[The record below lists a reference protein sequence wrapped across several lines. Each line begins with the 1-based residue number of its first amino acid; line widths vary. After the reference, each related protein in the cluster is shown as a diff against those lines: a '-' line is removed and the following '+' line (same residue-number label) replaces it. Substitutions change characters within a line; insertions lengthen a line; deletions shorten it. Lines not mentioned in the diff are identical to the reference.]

1 MSRIYQLKYHD
12 GSEQKSVGI
21 NFDEVASVSLTGL
34 YHCRVKFVD
43 PTKKPIDIYVEH
55 KKDPNSVAVASLLH
69 MFATRQVG
77 QNKNEKQI

>member
-55 KKDPNSVAVASLLH
+55 KKDPNSVAVANLLH
-69 MFATRQVG
+69 MFATSRRG
-77 QNKNEKQI
+77 SPRL

>member
-21 NFDEVASVSLTGL
+21 NFDEVTGL

-69 MFATRQVG
+69 MFATRQVV

>member
-1 MSRIYQLKYHD
+1 MSKIYQLNYRD
-12 GSEQKSVGI
+12 GNEQKSVSI

-34 YHCRVKFVD
+34 YHCCVKFVD

-69 MFATRQVG
+69 MFATRQVA

>member
-43 PTKKPIDIYVEH
+43 PTKEPIDIYVEH
-55 KKDPNSVAVASLLH
+55 KKDPNNVAVANLLH
-69 MFATRQVG
+69 MFATRQAVQG
-77 QNKNEKQI
+77 KNQKQI